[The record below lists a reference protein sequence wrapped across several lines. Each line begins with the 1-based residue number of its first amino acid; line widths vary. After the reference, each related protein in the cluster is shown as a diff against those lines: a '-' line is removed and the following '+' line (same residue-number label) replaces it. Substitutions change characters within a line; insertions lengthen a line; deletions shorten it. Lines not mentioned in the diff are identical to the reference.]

1 MGAFNS
7 VTEGMSQP
15 LSRWV
20 DFNIMLSVVR
30 RLREFESALPPREVL
45 KTYVLCYDESSRL
58 IGSGP
63 EPELHGMRTIEE

>member
-1 MGAFNS
+1 MQAVGAFNS

-45 KTYVLCYDESSRL
+45 KTYDESSRL